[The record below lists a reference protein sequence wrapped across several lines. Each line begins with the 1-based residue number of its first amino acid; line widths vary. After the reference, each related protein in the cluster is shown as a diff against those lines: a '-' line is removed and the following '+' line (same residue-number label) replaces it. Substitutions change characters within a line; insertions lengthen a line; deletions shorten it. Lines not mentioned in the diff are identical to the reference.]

1 MQASATAQ
9 GIPFVVSILQRSR
22 GLVPKMTAMERI
34 QILAAREAGDAGSAG
49 VSKLLRS
56 SESAADSLVVGKL
69 QVTEKVLVTATRV
82 TDISAHWI
90 LTGEGSQDPRA
101 HSQNSDEEMLFI
113 RSMRTLDRSHALR
126 VLFSLDLD
134 AVVCVLNEPHRTS
147 FLASLHRFLVAVKD
161 DGTAQAAFGPAE
173 LEVIRKNVAQSA
185 FTFHI
190 DVSANTGSMFTPL
203 HEAVGIFGPERST
216 TLLDLLS

>member
-1 MQASATAQ
+1 MQASETAQ

-22 GLVPKMTAMERI
+22 GLVPKVTAMERI

-49 VSKLLRS
+49 VSKLLRI

-69 QVTEKVLVTATRV
+69 QVTEKVLVSATRA

-101 HSQNSDEEMLFI
+101 HSPNTDGEMLFI

-134 AVVCVLNEPHRTS
+134 AVVCVLSEPHRTR
-147 FLASLHRFLVAVKD
+147 FLASLHRLI
-161 DGTAQAAFGPAE
+161 GTLRESRTGQAAFGPTE
-173 LEVIRKNVAQSA
+173 LEHIGKNVAQSA
-185 FTFHI
+185 FTFNI
-190 DVSANTGSMFTPL
+190 DLSANAGAMFTPL
-203 HEAVGIFGPERST
+203 HEAVGIFGPERSP